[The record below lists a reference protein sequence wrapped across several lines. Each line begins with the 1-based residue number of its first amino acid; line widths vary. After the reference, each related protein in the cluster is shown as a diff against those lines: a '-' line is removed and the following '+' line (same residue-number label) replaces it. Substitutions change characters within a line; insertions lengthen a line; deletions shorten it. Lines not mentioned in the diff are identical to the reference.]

1 MKIILLFA
9 FSLPLLSAC
18 ASSPADAD
26 ADAAASSGPKQYLT
40 GSIIPSHAKKASGDQ
55 SNEPLLPA
63 SYGSTIT
70 PYVGPGN
77 GVVPGR

>member
-1 MKIILLFA
+1 MKTILLFA

-26 ADAAASSGPKQYLT
+26 ATASSGPKQYLT